1 MEELTATDPKQVGRY
16 RILARLGAGGMGRVY
31 LGRSTSGRMVA
42 VKVVRAELAED
53 GEFRR
58 RFAREVAAAR
68 RVTGFFTAAVVD
80 ADPEGD
86 PAWLATAYVPGLP
99 LDAAVHAHGAWPR
112 RSLLYLGAGLVEALE
127 AIHGTGLV
135 HRDLKPS
142 NVLLASDG
150 PRVIDF
156 GISLATETSALT
168 QTGMVIGTPGY
179 MSPEQVTGRQVGP
192 ASDVFSLGA
201 VLAFAGTGTP
211 PFGIGAP
218 HSVNFRAVYEDPDL
232 SGLPAD
238 SDFVARCL
246 AKEPE
251 QRPTVTELLTEFAH
265 LLGETGQQTYGAGLP
280 KETDWLP
287 EQVAGALTG
296 RNAAGAADAGA
307 GHAGSADAG
316 AGHAGSADARP
327 DGRGAD
333 DARPDGRGADDVRRD
348 GTGADSA
355 RRAGTGADSARRAGT
370 GADSAGPA
378 DAGPHG
384 TGADGAGTGDAGPA
398 AARASATTPPDPR
411 DALAQW
417 PTAAA
422 APAAKT
428 PAPEAPARQ
437 IPATPAPAAPAEIA
451 PPVAPATP
459 PPTATPAPAV
469 VPVAPPMPEHAP
481 PLPNGDPP
489 LVSSAWS
496 PASPATSTASATTGA
511 GRTGRAKRRRIVAIA
526 VAAALVA
533 GGGVTTAILM
543 NQGKKPGDENT
554 AEGGGSNSSG
564 SKGSASGFDAATGN
578 VVNASAKKGGTLE
591 LSSAYDADSWDPGR
605 SYYGWV
611 WNFQRLYAR
620 TLLTYAAKP
629 GAAGTEL
636 VPDLAE
642 APPEVSFDGRA
653 YSIRLRSGLTF
664 EDGTPITAQDVK
676 YAIERSFAQDVLSGG
691 PVDLRD
697 ALDQGQNYQGP
708 FKDRSATGLRSVS
721 TPDERTLVFRLAKPD
736 SRFPYLLASGVTAPV
751 PEAHDTGA
759 QYAAKPVSS
768 GPYRFASYTPGQSL
782 VLVRND
788 KWDQATDPLR
798 KALPDRIKLNITTD
812 ADSVSASLLD
822 GRIDLD
828 AQQAGLSTA
837 ATSRVLQDTR
847 LKAHA
852 DAPFNGRLNLV
863 ALVSPTAPFDN
874 AHCRKAV
881 LYAADTTA
889 LQNARG
895 GPNSGVPH
903 GNLLP
908 PTVPGAD
915 AYDPYGLTAGK
926 PQPVKAREELA
937 NCGRPNGFTTKIL
950 VKSGRPQDM
959 ETAQALQSSLRSVGI
974 TVEIAQKPVT
984 EFFDVAGSPS
994 TTKNQGIGMVLTN
1007 WLADDPFG
1015 ATFLQPLADSRRI
1028 TPGGNSNLAQ
1038 VNDRE
1043 IDTLFDQAKAA
1054 ADTGKANGIYRQIN
1068 HKLTDG
1074 AYYLPVAAGKT
1085 LNYRGPRLTN
1095 VYVNQAYGMVDLQAL
1110 GVTS

>member
-53 GEFRR
+53 TEFRR

-287 EQVAGALTG
+287 ERVAGALTG
-296 RNAAGAADAGA
+296 RNATASAGAGS
-307 GHAGSADAG
+307 GHAGSDDARRDGTG
-316 AGHAGSADARP
+316 APDTGTDGAGSADARS
-327 DGRGAD
+327 DG
-333 DARPDGRGADDVRRD
+333 P
-348 GTGADSA
+348 
-355 RRAGTGADSARRAGT
+355 
-370 GADSAGPA
+370 
-378 DAGPHG
+378 
-384 TGADGAGTGDAGPA
+384 GADGNGTNGVGPA
-398 AARASATTPPDPR
+398 PAPAPTPPDPR

-417 PTAAA
+417 PAPAA
-422 APAAKT
+422 APAPKA
-428 PAPEAPARQ
+428 PAPESSAQPT
-437 IPATPAPAAPAEIA
+437 PATPAPAAPAETPA
-451 PPVAPATP
+451 PVVPATP
-459 PPTATPAPAV
+459 SPTATPAPAPAV
-469 VPVAPPMPEHAP
+469 VPATPPMPEHAP
-481 PLPNGDPP
+481 PLPNGEPP

-496 PASPATSTASATTGA
+496 PASPATSPASASATAGA

-533 GGGVTTAILM
+533 GGGVTTAIVM
-543 NQGKKPGDENT
+543 NQDKKPGDQNT
-554 AEGGGSNSSG
+554 ATGGGSNASG

-591 LSSAYDADSWDPGR
+591 LSTAYDADSWDPGR

-642 APPEVSFDGRA
+642 AAPEVSADGRT

-664 EDGTPITAQDVK
+664 EDGTPITAKDVK
-676 YAIERSFAQDVLSGG
+676 YGIERSFAQDVLSGG

-708 FKDRSATGLRSVS
+708 FKDRTSTGLRSVG

-736 SRFPYLLASGVTAPV
+736 SRFPYLLASGVTSPV
-751 PEAHDTGA
+751 PEAHDTGT
-759 QYAAKPVSS
+759 QYGAKPVSS
-768 GPYRFASYTPGQSL
+768 GPYKFASYTPGKSL

-788 KWDQATDPLR
+788 KWDPATDPLR
-798 KALPDRIKLNITTD
+798 KALPDRIKLNITSD
-812 ADSVSASLLD
+812 ADSVSTSLLD
-822 GRIDLD
+822 GRTDLD

-837 ATSRVLQDTR
+837 ATSRVLRDAR
-847 LKAHA
+847 LKADA

-881 LYAADTTA
+881 LYAADTTL
-889 LQNARG
+889 LQTARG
-895 GPNSGVPH
+895 GPNAGVPH

-926 PQPVKAREELA
+926 PQPVKAKEELA

-950 VKSGRPQDM
+950 VKRDRPRDV

-974 TVEIAQKPVT
+974 TVEIVQKPVT
-984 EFFDVAGSPS
+984 EFFDAAGSPS

-1007 WLADDPFG
+1007 WIADDPFG

-1028 TPGGNSNLAQ
+1028 TPSGNSNIAQ

-1043 IDTLFDQAKAA
+1043 IDALFDQAKAA
-1054 ADTGKANGIYRQIN
+1054 ADIGKANGVYRQIN

-1095 VYVNQAYGMVDLQAL
+1095 VYVNQAYGMVDFQAL

>member
-1 MEELTATDPKQVGRY
+1 MGPPAGGTLEELTATDPKQVGRY

-53 GEFRR
+53 TEFRR

-201 VLAFAGTGTP
+201 VLAFAGTGSP

-232 SGLPAD
+232 SRLPAD
-238 SDFVARCL
+238 TGFVARCL

-251 QRPTVTELLTEFAH
+251 QRPTVAELLAEFAR
-265 LLGETGQQTYGAGLP
+265 LLGETGQQTHDAGLP

-287 EQVAGALTG
+287 EQVASALTG
-296 RNAAGAADAGA
+296 RNEAGPNGT
-307 GHAGSADAG
+307 GSGGTGPNSAGSGDT
-316 AGHAGSADARP
+316 GSGNARP
-327 DGRGAD
+327 DGAGSN
-333 DARPDGRGADDVRRD
+333 
-348 GTGADSA
+348 GTGPNDAV
-355 RRAGTGADSARRAGT
+355 
-370 GADSAGPA
+370 PA
-378 DAGPHG
+378 PPS
-384 TGADGAGTGDAGPA
+384 TSTP
-398 AARASATTPPDPR
+398 TPPDPR
-411 DALAQW
+411 DALARW
-417 PTAAA
+417 A
-422 APAAKT
+422 APAEAHAPDASAAKT
-428 PAPEAPARQ
+428 PAQ
-437 IPATPAPAAPAEIA
+437 QTPATPAPAAPAQ
-451 PPVAPATP
+451 TP
-459 PPTATPAPAV
+459 PPLVPAPSPAPAPAPAPAV
-469 VPVAPPMPEHAP
+469 VPATPPMPEHAP

-489 LVSSAWS
+489 LVSSTWP
-496 PASPATSTASATTGA
+496 PASPATAPASASTTA
-511 GRTGRAKRRRIVAIA
+511 GGSRRARRRRAVAIA
-526 VAAALVA
+526 VAAALLA
-533 GGGVTTAILM
+533 GGGVTTAVLM
-543 NQGKKPGDENT
+543 SQDRNQGDDNK
-554 AEGGGSNSSG
+554 ASGGSSNSSG
-564 SKGSASGFDAATGN
+564 SEGTAARGFDAAVGN
-578 VVNASAKKGGTLE
+578 VVNASTKKGGTLE

-620 TLLTYAAKP
+620 TLLTYAARP

-642 APPEVSFDGRA
+642 AAPEVSADGRT

-664 EDGTPITAQDVK
+664 EDGTPITAKDVK
-676 YAIERSFAQDVLSGG
+676 YAIERIFAQDVLSGG

-721 TPDERTLVFRLAKPD
+721 TPDERTVVFRLAKPD
-736 SRFPYLLASGVTAPV
+736 SRFPYLLASGVTSPV

-759 QYAAKPVSS
+759 HYAEKPVSS
-768 GPYRFASYTPGQSL
+768 GPYKFASYTPGKSL

-788 KWDQATDPLR
+788 KWDQSTDPLR
-798 KALPDRIKLNITTD
+798 KALPDRIKLSITTD
-812 ADSVSASLLD
+812 ADSVSTSLLD

-837 ATSRVLQDTR
+837 ATSRLLQDTR
-847 LKAHA
+847 LKANA

-863 ALVSPTAPFDN
+863 ALVSKTAPFDN

-881 LYAADTTA
+881 LYAADTTT
-889 LQNARG
+889 LQTARG
-895 GPNSGVPH
+895 GPNAAVPH

-915 AYDPYGLTAGK
+915 AYDPYGLTSGK
-926 PQPVKAREELA
+926 PQPVKAKEELT
-937 NCGRPNGFTTKIL
+937 NCGRPDGFTTKVL
-950 VKSGRPQDM
+950 VKSNRPQDM
-959 ETAQALQSSLRSVGI
+959 DTAKALQSSLRSVGI

-984 EFFDVAGSPS
+984 EFFDVAGSPG
-994 TTKNQGIGMVLTN
+994 TTKNQGVGMVLTS
-1007 WLADDPFG
+1007 WAGDDPFG
-1015 ATFLQPLADSRRI
+1015 ATFLQPLADGRRI
-1028 TPGGNSNLAQ
+1028 TPSGNMDFAQ
-1038 VNDRE
+1038 VNDPE
-1043 IDTLFDQAKAA
+1043 INALFDQAKAA
-1054 ADTGKANGIYRQIN
+1054 VDLGKANDIYRQIN
-1068 HKLTDG
+1068 HKLTDD
-1074 AYYLPVAAGKT
+1074 AYYLPVAAGRT

-1095 VYVNQAYGMVDLQAL
+1095 VYVNQAYGMIDFQAL
-1110 GVTS
+1110 GVSS